1 MGKHTD
7 IPPKFILVQDY
18 VRTPDHITQI
28 SNAINLD
35 KIPVMGY
42 TPWAPIDLVS
52 LATGEMTKR
61 YGFVYTDMDNEGKG
75 TKKRIK
81 KASFDWYKKVI
92 ATNGEDLSY

>member
-1 MGKHTD
+1 
-7 IPPKFILVQDY
+7 
-18 VRTPDHITQI
+18 
-28 SNAINLD
+28 
-35 KIPVMGY
+35 
-42 TPWAPIDLVS
+42 
-52 LATGEMTKR
+52 

>member
-1 MGKHTD
+1 
-7 IPPKFILVQDY
+7 
-18 VRTPDHITQI
+18 
-28 SNAINLD
+28 
-35 KIPVMGY
+35 
-42 TPWAPIDLVS
+42 APIDLVS